1 MARVKGGLTTRR
13 KHKKILKLAKGYWM
27 SRHKQ
32 IKKAKEAVLH
42 ADQYSFTGR
51 KDKKSDFRKLWILR
65 INAAVRPLGLT
76 YSFFINRLKLK
87 KIEVDRKMLSKIAV
101 EFPSVFEKIVEKVK

>member
-27 SRHKQ
+27 TRHKQ

-42 ADQYSFTGR
+42 ADQYSFVGR
-51 KDKKSDFRKLWILR
+51 KDKKNDFRELWIIR

-76 YSFFINRLKLK
+76 YSAFMNRLKGK
-87 KIEVDRKMLSKIAV
+87 KVELDRKMLSQIAV
-101 EFPSVFEKIVEKVK
+101 EHPKVFEKLVESVK

>member
-1 MARVKGGLTTRR
+1 
-13 KHKKILKLAKGYWM
+13 M

-51 KDKKSDFRKLWILR
+51 KDRKSDFRQLWILR

-76 YSFFINRLKLK
+76 YSQFINKLSTK
-87 KIEVDRKMLSKIAV
+87 KVGLDRKILSQLANEHPK
-101 EFPSVFEKIVEKVK
+101 VFEKIVDQVK